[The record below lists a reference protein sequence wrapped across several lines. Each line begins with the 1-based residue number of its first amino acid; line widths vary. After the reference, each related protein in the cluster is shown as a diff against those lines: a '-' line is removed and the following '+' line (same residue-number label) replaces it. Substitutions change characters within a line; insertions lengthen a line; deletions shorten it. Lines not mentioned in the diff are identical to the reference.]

1 MYQVVGRRLGHEHI
15 TYPSTEPRGQ
25 RLGIDRKIRL
35 PSGQNRT
42 SSSRIRGAISN
53 RMGRCPAPIE
63 SGALHMSHFSL
74 ILRAMATHPSAN
86 IRNFA
91 IVGHASSGKT
101 VLSEAILA
109 CSGAIGR
116 MGRIADGSTAS
127 DYHPS
132 ERQRQISTQTSL
144 LRTTW
149 MENKFNIMD
158 TPGYLDFI
166 SEAFATLRVADLAL
180 VVVHAQHGIAVGTE
194 RVWNYATEC
203 GIPKII
209 VINAMDKQN
218 VNFNDILA
226 EARAHYGPRVF
237 PMNVPVNS
245 GPGFNQILDVLR
257 NDIVTYETTGR
268 GRFTEKAA
276 DGGWKERVI
285 GLHRELIEFIAES
298 DETLLTKFFDQGG
311 LSEEE
316 FRSGIHSAAQQQLFI
331 PLFCISAET
340 NVGVARLMDFIA
352 KYGASP
358 VDREKV
364 TALDS
369 SGRDVEVMLTGSE
382 PVAQVFKTTN
392 EQHFGELWFFR
403 VYSGS
408 VKIGMDLF
416 NATRS
421 ITERIGQIYL
431 LNGRERT
438 AVSEIRAG
446 DLGATVKLKYTRT
459 GDTLCSPNRPVKLPV
474 PIYPKPALQAALQP
488 KARGEEDR
496 IAAGLATLHEEDPA
510 FVFSTDSELRQTIVA
525 AQGELHLDVV
535 AERLR
540 RRFNVHFDLLEPRV
554 RFRET
559 IKLPAEANY
568 RHKKQ
573 SGGAGQFGEVA
584 LRITPS
590 ARDSGIHF
598 RESLSGQCVDRVFVP
613 SVERGV
619 QNACGEGILAGYRVV
634 DVSVDF
640 FDGKMH
646 PVDSNDISF
655 QLAGYWAFKEAFLK
669 ARPCLLEPIHSL
681 EIRVPEDCV
690 GKVIGDLS
698 SRRGKVV
705 GMDASGSLQVI
716 HALAP
721 AKELYRY
728 ASQLRSLTGGRGLH
742 TEDFSH
748 YEELP
753 SELEQQMVEAAKKA
767 RLNH

>member
-1 MYQVVGRRLGHEHI
+1 
-15 TYPSTEPRGQ
+15 
-25 RLGIDRKIRL
+25 
-35 PSGQNRT
+35 
-42 SSSRIRGAISN
+42 
-53 RMGRCPAPIE
+53 
-63 SGALHMSHFSL
+63 LHTSHFSF
-74 ILRAMATHPSAN
+74 ILEAMATHPSAN
-86 IRNFA
+86 IRNLA

-101 VLSEAILA
+101 VLSEAMLA
-109 CSGAIGR
+109 CSGTIGR
-116 MGRIADGSTAS
+116 MGRIADGSTVS
-127 DYHPS
+127 DYHVS

-149 MENKFNIMD
+149 VEKKFNIMD
-158 TPGYLDFI
+158 TPGYLDFM
-166 SEAFATLRVADLAL
+166 SEALAALRVADLAI

-209 VINAMDKQN
+209 VINALDKQN

-226 EARAHYGPRVF
+226 EARTQYGPRVF
-237 PMNVPVNS
+237 PMNVPVNP

-268 GRFTEKAA
+268 GRFTEEPA
-276 DGGWKERVI
+276 GGEWKERVAE
-285 GLHRELIEFIAES
+285 LHRELIELIAES
-298 DETLLTKFFDQGG
+298 DDTLLTKFFDQGG

-316 FRSGIHSAAQQQLFI
+316 FRSGIHSAAQQQLFV

-340 NVGVARLMDFIA
+340 DVGVARLMDFIA
-352 KYGASP
+352 KYGSSP

-369 SGRDVEVMLTGSE
+369 RGQEVEVMLTGSE
-382 PVAQVFKTTN
+382 PVAQVFKTMN
-392 EQHFGELWFFR
+392 EEQFGELWFFR

-408 VKIGMDLF
+408 VRTGMDLF
-416 NATRS
+416 NATRGV
-421 ITERIGQIYL
+421 TERIGQIYF

-438 AVSEIRAG
+438 AVSELGAG
-446 DLGATVKLKYTRT
+446 NLGATVKFKYTRT
-459 GDTLCSPNRPVKLPV
+459 GDTLCSPGRPVRLPV
-474 PIYPKPALQAALQP
+474 PVYPKPTLHAALQS
-488 KARGEEDR
+488 KARGEEDK

-510 FVFSTDSELRQTIVA
+510 FVFTTDSELRQTIVA

-559 IKLPAEANY
+559 IKSRAEANY

-590 ARDSGIHF
+590 ERDSGIEF

-634 DVSVDF
+634 DVKIDF

-690 GKVIGDLS
+690 GKVLGDLS

-705 GMDASGSLQVI
+705 GMDSSGNLQVI

-728 ASQLRSLTGGRGLH
+728 AIQLRSLTGGRGLH

-753 SELEQQMVEAAKKA
+753 SEWEQQVIEAAKKA